1 MLNTGNVVVP
11 EKVFV
16 KAYWRE
22 SFENMLNLTKNSC
35 GAERKKG
42 KSFAVKLN

>member
-1 MLNTGNVVVP
+1 MLNTGNIVVL

-16 KAYWRE
+16 KTYWKK

-35 GAERKKG
+35 GAERKR
-42 KSFAVKLN
+42 VKVSW